1 MIIDVLADHMGFMAF
16 RLCPNNNPKVPP
28 TPECFEKHQ
37 LFYANG
43 DKYYFLESGLRI
55 GTRLELQIK
64 LPDGLECWQCIIQWT
79 YVAGN
84 NWGFGP
90 QMADFAT
97 EACMDTSI
105 GAKGCGPQE
114 TFRGCA
120 DVCIGPRCPTEVC
133 SYAAPFPVLPT
144 TTETPTTVTPIIT
157 PTVTPT
163 TTSTTTTSTVTP
175 IGPIP
180 IYDQICVV
188 AAIKENFYSVIGE
201 QYCVE
206 ICQGKPMKVCNL
218 YICYC
223 VTGTMLENLNRCMY

>member
-1 MIIDVLADHMGFMAF
+1 MHYQL
-16 RLCPNNNPKVPP
+16 PKDL
-28 TPECFEKHQ
+28 TC
-37 LFYANG
+37 
-43 DKYYFLESGLRI
+43 R
-55 GTRLELQIK
+55 
-64 LPDGLECWQCIIQWT
+64 QCVFQWR

-120 DVCIGPRCPTEVC
+120 DVCVGPRCPTEVC

-163 TTSTTTTSTVTP
+163 TTSTTTTVTP